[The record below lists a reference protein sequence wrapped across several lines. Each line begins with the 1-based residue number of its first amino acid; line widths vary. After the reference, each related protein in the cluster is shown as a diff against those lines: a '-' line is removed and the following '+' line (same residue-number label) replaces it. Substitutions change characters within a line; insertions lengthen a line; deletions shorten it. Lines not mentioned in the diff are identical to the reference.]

1 MRGPLCCTTKTLET
15 VLLSGLIDSTKNTR
29 LDEVD
34 SRNCPGA
41 TMDTSSRWLKRS
53 RSSAICWLAQGDSTK
68 VTAATTAA

>member
-41 TMDTSSRWLKRS
+41 TMDTSSR
-53 RSSAICWLAQGDSTK
+53 
-68 VTAATTAA
+68 